1 MIGLHVSF
9 IDGVPFLWGEQANAK
24 SKMDNRA
31 YPLDP
36 GISGLKEAFKRI
48 ASQIKVLK
56 SNTTLKVVWL
66 PSRGNEP
73 IPSSPVIAPA
83 PDQRRKIGLGPYR
96 TTARELVL
104 EEFLELTALAE
115 SGDLTGSG
123 VILGRSFFWANRFL
137 KTILKAGLKETFLPG
152 LVDRG
157 GVWEGRFIP
166 VLDEA
171 DEKDLQTLTATM
183 PGVCRCM
190 GESVDSPPETS
201 PDLVVNQAL
210 AYGLDCL
217 VRQANKPVKTRA
229 KAGNNYSSLHDAWL
243 AALVSSDGV
252 VHWSKESEVREF
264 AAQLDQWRR
273 PVDLA
278 AKSPFKF
285 CFRLSEPIEDP
296 GAEDSNDWRVDY
308 LLQPKADPSLLVSAL
323 DAWKAKSNA
332 LKQLKKFGGDV
343 TEFMLTAL
351 GQASGLCPGIAGSLK
366 QKHPGGFSLDT
377 TGAFQ
382 FLSEQA
388 GALGNAGFT
397 VMLPSWWIGRGPV
410 NRLRL
415 KAKVSNPQ
423 MQGDAAF
430 SLSSMVEF
438 DLAACLGED
447 TLNIEEL
454 RQLARLKSPLVKLRG
469 QWTEIDQDQ
478 IQAAIRFLEKQ
489 GQGEMSARDL
499 VGLALG
505 AEQRMG
511 GLSVDSVETDG
522 WLRDVLDKLSGH
534 RGFEQIAQPENF
546 VGSLRPY
553 QERGLSWLNFLCQW
567 GLGACLA
574 DDMGLGKTIQT
585 LALLQ
590 RERANGEKRPALL
603 VCPTSVV
610 NNWKKEVEKFTPDL
624 KTLIH
629 HGPDRSQN
637 KSFAKAVTEHALVV
651 TSYGLLHRDAEF
663 LAEIDWAGVILDEAQ
678 NIKNSGTRQAK
689 AAKRLDA
696 GYRIALTGTPVE
708 NNVGDLWSLMDFL
721 NPGLLGTQSVF
732 KQTFFRPIQIWQNE
746 DTANRLKKLTGP
758 FILRRLKTDRS
769 IISDLPDKIE
779 QKEYCRLT
787 REQASLYQAVL
798 DDMFEGLEKAEGIQ
812 RRGMVLAALSKL
824 KQVCNHPAQF
834 IGDGSSLNGRS
845 GKLLRLEEILEE
857 IEGQKERT
865 LIFTQFAQMGELLHK
880 YLQEQFGREVLFLH
894 GGVARKKRD
903 EMVERFQ
910 NEPEGPHVFIL
921 SLKAG
926 GTGLN
931 LTRANHVVHFDRW
944 WNPAVENQATDRV
957 FRIGQQ
963 KNVLVHKFIVAGTLE
978 ERIDEMIQSKTDLA
992 ERIVGA
998 GENWI
1003 TELSNEDFREL
1014 TRLGREA
1021 VED

>member
-1 MIGLHVSF
+1 MS
-9 IDGVPFLWGEQANAK
+9 
-24 SKMDNRA
+24 
-31 YPLDP
+31 
-36 GISGLKEAFKRI
+36 
-48 ASQIKVLK
+48 
-56 SNTTLKVVWL
+56 
-66 PSRGNEP
+66 
-73 IPSSPVIAPA
+73 
-83 PDQRRKIGLGPYR
+83 
-96 TTARELVL
+96 L

-115 SGDLTGSG
+115 SDDLTGSG
-123 VILGRSFFWANRFL
+123 VILGSSFQWSNLLL
-137 KTILKAGLKETFLPG
+137 KTILKVGLKETFLPG

-157 GVWEGRFIP
+157 GIWEGRFLP
-166 VLDEA
+166 ALDEA
-171 DEKDLQTLTATM
+171 DEKGQQTLAETM

-190 GESVDSPPETS
+190 GDSFDNPPDTP
-201 PDLVVNQAL
+201 PDIVVNQAL
-210 AYGLDCL
+210 AFGLDSL
-217 VRQANKPVKTRA
+217 VRQANRTVKTRS
-229 KAGNNYSSLHDAWL
+229 KAGNKYSSLHDAWL
-243 AALVSSDGV
+243 AALVSADGV
-252 VHWSKESEVREF
+252 VHWSKESELREF

-278 AKSPFKF
+278 ARSSFKF
-285 CFRLSEPIEDP
+285 CFRLSEPSEELETD
-296 GAEDSNDWRVDY
+296 GSNGWQVDY
-308 LLQPKADPSLLVSAL
+308 LLQPKADPSLLVSAS
-323 DAWKAKSNA
+323 DAWKTKSNA
-332 LKQLKKFGGDV
+332 SKQLKKYGGDV

-351 GQASGLCPGIAGSLK
+351 GQASGLCPGIAVSLK
-366 QKHPGGFSLDT
+366 QKHPDGFSLDA
-377 TGAFQ
+377 TGAYQ
-382 FLSEQA
+382 FLSNQA
-388 GALGNAGFT
+388 GALSNAGFT
-397 VMLPSWWIGRGPV
+397 VMLPSWWVGRGPV
-410 NRLRL
+410 RRLGL
-415 KAKVSNPQ
+415 KAKVSSPK
-423 MQGDAAF
+423 MQGGNAF

-447 TLNIEEL
+447 TLDIEEL
-454 RQLARLKSPLVKLRG
+454 RQLAKLKSPLVKVRG
-469 QWTEIDQDQ
+469 QWTQIDQDQ

-489 GQGEMSARDL
+489 GQGSMSARDIM
-499 VGLALG
+499 GLALG
-505 AEQRMG
+505 VEQRMG
-511 GLSVDSVETDG
+511 GLSVDDIEIDG
-522 WLRDVLDKLSGH
+522 WLQDVLEKLSGSL
-534 RGFEQIAQPENF
+534 GLDQISQPNNF
-546 VGSLRPY
+546 VGSLRAY

-585 LALLQ
+585 LALLL
-590 RERANGEKRPALL
+590 RERSNGEKRPFLL

-610 NNWKKEVEKFTPDL
+610 NNWKKEVERFTPDL
-624 KTLIH
+624 KALIH
-629 HGPDRSQN
+629 HGPDRNRN
-637 KSFAKAVTEHALVV
+637 KGFLKAAAEHALVV
-651 TSYGLLHRDAEF
+651 TSYGLLHRDIDF
-663 LAEIDWAGVILDEAQ
+663 LEEVDWAGVILDEAQ

-689 AAKRLDA
+689 AAKRLKA

-721 NPGLLGTQSVF
+721 NPGLLGNQSVF
-732 KQTFFRPIQIWQNE
+732 KQSFFRPIQIWRNE
-746 DTANRLKKLTGP
+746 EAANRLKKLTGP

-769 IISDLPDKIE
+769 IITDLPDKIE

-798 DDMFEGLEKAEGIQ
+798 DDMHESIEKAEGIQ
-812 RRGMVLAALSKL
+812 RRGMVLASLSKL
-824 KQVCNHPAQF
+824 KQVCNHPAQY

-894 GGVARKKRD
+894 GGVVKKKRD

-926 GTGLN
+926 GTGLT

-957 FRIGQQ
+957 FRIGQK
-963 KNVLVHKFIVAGTLE
+963 KNVLVHKFIVTGTLE

-992 ERIVGA
+992 EQIVGA

-1003 TELSNEDFREL
+1003 TELSNEDLLEL